1 MSSLR
6 DLSTAIDEFRNK
18 QNAMTVQDKKVR
30 KYAATS
36 KAPSYPD
43 IDMRVV
49 GMRQPALSR
58 SVAQEPS
65 LVGGG
70 RKVKRMNAPPAVK
83 KALKSVGKQTVKA
96 LGSIGQDGLD
106 VATGTSHKLAEK
118 APDLIADAVVQAA
131 MSGGSEKQKRKPS
144 AWIQHVK
151 AYAKTHNLS
160 YKDAMSQ
167 AKASYHK

>member
-1 MSSLR
+1 MTSLR
-6 DLSTAIDEFRNK
+6 DLGSAIDEFRNK
-18 QNAMTVQDKKVR
+18 QNSMTVQDKKVR

-96 LGSIGQDGLD
+96 LGSIGQDGLN
-106 VATGTSHKLAEK
+106 VATETSSKLAEK
-118 APDLIADAVVQAA
+118 APQMIADAAVQAA
-131 MSGGSEKQKRKPS
+131 MSGGSEKAKRAPS
-144 AWIQHVK
+144 KWVQHVK
-151 AYAKTHNLS
+151 QYAKTHNIS

-167 AKASYHK
+167 ARASYQK